1 MDWEEIEKQ
10 RLIGKQ
16 LMIVDL
22 IHIENDK
29 VHKTGFSFVTTEN
42 LQKWS
47 GMEESEVKK
56 LVDTCTYMDDFELSC
71 EAAGDFE
78 RIQNKTTG
86 SNAYMFYLS
95 IYRRLGSTALIALN
109 KEDLDDYC
117 NHAAKI
123 NHEQYKEKYPEYP
136 IDEAMGKAEILKKAL
151 EHYIRWFVKHCT
163 IALEAGYDWD
173 VVIRMARTEISQD
186 RFKVLEQI

>member
-29 VHKTGFSFVTTEN
+29 AHKTGFSFVTTEN

-56 LVDTCTYMDDFELSC
+56 LVDTCEYMDDFKLSC

-95 IYRRLGSTALIALN
+95 TYSRLGSTAIIALN
-109 KEDLDDYC
+109 KEVLDDYC
-117 NHAAKI
+117 NHAAKM
-123 NHEQYKEKYPEYP
+123 NYKQYKETYPEYP
-136 IDEAMGKAEILKKAL
+136 IDEEMGKAEMLKKAL
-151 EHYIRWFVKHCT
+151 EHYIRWFVKRCT
-163 IALEAGYDWD
+163 SALEAGYDWD
-173 VVIRMARTEISQD
+173 VVIRMARTDISQE
-186 RFKVLEQI
+186 RLKVLEHI